1 MQEFNKKTKI
11 IISAI
16 IIIGGIL
23 IIYTINKEQNYE
35 LDENAIVETKAEE
48 SKETEVE
55 KEKIIIHI
63 SGAVK
68 KEGIVELEENS
79 RISDAIEKAEGI
91 KENADL
97 QKINLAYKL
106 EDGMKIYIPEKGEK
120 NDENE
125 ISENIKI
132 TEKEDKYIIQSN
144 NNTENNNKKETTK
157 VNINTA
163 NQSELESLPGI
174 GASTAIKIIEYRKEN
189 GKFSKIEDIKGVKG
203 IGNAKYEKI
212 KNLIY
217 IK

>member
-1 MQEFNKKTKI
+1 MV
-11 IISAI
+11 SI

-106 EDGMKIYIPEKGEK
+106 EDGMKIYIPEKCEK
-120 NDENE
+120 KDENE

-189 GKFSKIEDIKGVKG
+189 GKFSKIEDIKGVKR

>member
-11 IISAI
+11 IISSI

-120 NDENE
+120 KDENE

-132 TEKEDKYIIQSN
+132 TEKEDKYIIQS
-144 NNTENNNKKETTK
+144 NNNKKETTK

>member
-120 NDENE
+120 KDENE

-132 TEKEDKYIIQSN
+132 TEKEDKYIIQ
-144 NNTENNNKKETTK
+144 ENNNKKETTK

>member
-11 IISAI
+11 IISSI

-120 NDENE
+120 KDENE

-189 GKFSKIEDIKGVKG
+189 GKFSKIEDIKGVKELEMP
-203 IGNAKYEKI
+203 NMKK
-212 KNLIY
+212 
-217 IK
+217 